1 MGAGYGDSESED
13 LKMGELTSND
23 DSIQNFVDSSPEI
36 VRKGILELYLNVK
49 IRSAEEIM
57 KITDEKMALERRKL
71 GKVDSLDLLDY
82 IK

>member
-1 MGAGYGDSESED
+1 
-13 LKMGELTSND
+13 
-23 DSIQNFVDSSPEI
+23 
-36 VRKGILELYLNVK
+36 
-49 IRSAEEIM
+49 M